1 VLLAWAIEFLYLAQR
16 NANEPAR
23 IKEAE
28 SKIRKSLTLDY
39 EQKIR
44 KIEQEYEEK
53 KHLATGETV
62 FDRIYNTQNQSIADL
77 IKRISNEALPD
88 YRSCDVKVEEFT
100 HYILLIYRP
109 YNARQ
114 VQQEQVISYLDKRIS
129 QTIFRSA
136 KEQGQS
142 FTRFNSA
149 TLKCEKKGSHLF
161 LPLEVAGPKGVVT
174 CYALFDTGAS
184 ITTFSEEVVLKTG
197 IDNLQIAPRRSF
209 RTAGGFLS
217 CPIVKRDI
225 NVGGF
230 RKNIDVAVNQK
241 EDVNLLG
248 MNFFEGMEYI
258 VDFQNSSIYVWEK

>member
-1 VLLAWAIEFLYLAQR
+1 M
-16 NANEPAR
+16 
-23 IKEAE
+23 
-28 SKIRKSLTLDY
+28 
-39 EQKIR
+39 
-44 KIEQEYEEK
+44 
-53 KHLATGETV
+53 
-62 FDRIYNTQNQSIADL
+62 
-77 IKRISNEALPD
+77 
-88 YRSCDVKVEEFT
+88 KVEEFT
-100 HYILLIYRP
+100 HYILLIYLP

-114 VQQEQVISYLDKRIS
+114 VQQEQVISYLQPIVKYCGSYLSDIAIFDRTHKSYLFFDKPMLNKIQKDKRIS

-142 FTRFNSA
+142 FTRFDSA